1 MRGLGVDPLQDRLT
15 RPLDGCGILGMQFE
29 DAKLALNKED
39 AGLDLGHGFQCEV
52 DDALDG

>member
-15 RPLDGCGILGMQFE
+15 RPLDSRGILGMQFE
-29 DAKLALNKED
+29 DAKLALDKED
-39 AGLDLGHGFQCEV
+39 AGFDLGHGLQCEV